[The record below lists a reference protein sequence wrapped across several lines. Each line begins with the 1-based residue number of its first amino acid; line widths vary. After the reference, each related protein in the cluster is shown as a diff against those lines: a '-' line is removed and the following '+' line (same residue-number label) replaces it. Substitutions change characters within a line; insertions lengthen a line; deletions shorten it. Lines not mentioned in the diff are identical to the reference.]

1 MYVPGVHG
9 MQSVSASF
17 PFALETFPR
26 EQSLQRSELLTPE
39 AEEYLPRLQFSHA
52 VVSKDCEDDVP
63 CLPASH
69 AMQLVWLEPLL

>member
-9 MQSVSASF
+9 MQSVSAPF
-17 PFALETFPR
+17 PAFLETFPG
-26 EQSLQRSELLTPE
+26 EQSLQRCELLTPV
-39 AEEYLPRLQFSHA
+39 AEEYLPSIQFSHA

-69 AMQLVWLEPLL
+69 EMQLVWLEPLL